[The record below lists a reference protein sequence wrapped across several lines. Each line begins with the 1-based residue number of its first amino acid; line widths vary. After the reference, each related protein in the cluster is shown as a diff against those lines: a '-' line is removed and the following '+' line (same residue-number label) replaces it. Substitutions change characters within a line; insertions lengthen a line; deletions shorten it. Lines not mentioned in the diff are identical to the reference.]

1 MKALRYRRGD
11 SERQVTPYQNERT
24 KTALEERARVQ
35 RLSGLLAQIQNILPE
50 KYQGTVPF
58 GAEARQ
64 DWPRHQ
70 HLPPPSTHFVLGPQE
85 IKTRRDG
92 FSFHFQSQKK
102 ELERSTGP

>member
-70 HLPPPSTHFVLGPQE
+70 HLPPSPPHTLY
-85 IKTRRDG
+85 
-92 FSFHFQSQKK
+92 
-102 ELERSTGP
+102 